1 MLKKCTL
8 RFRKNYTLL
17 IFSLML
23 AISFAALN
31 IGTALFT
38 SSYKIDLTAD
48 NRYTLSKETV
58 NWLQN
63 NKEPLFIRL
72 YLSPDIDSSY
82 PALGQYTR
90 YVVRFLEQYKN
101 LSQNKINL
109 ETLHQRGKRRQTS
122 GHTFSDG
129 QKRANRVVL
138 RCRHL

>member
-72 YLSPDIDSSY
+72 YLSP
-82 PALGQYTR
+82 
-90 YVVRFLEQYKN
+90 
-101 LSQNKINL
+101 
-109 ETLHQRGKRRQTS
+109 
-122 GHTFSDG
+122 
-129 QKRANRVVL
+129 
-138 RCRHL
+138 